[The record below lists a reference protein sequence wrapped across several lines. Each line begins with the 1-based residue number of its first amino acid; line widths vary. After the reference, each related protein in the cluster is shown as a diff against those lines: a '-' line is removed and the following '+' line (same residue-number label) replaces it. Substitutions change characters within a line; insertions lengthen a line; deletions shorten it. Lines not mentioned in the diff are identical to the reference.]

1 MKNFN
6 RLILFLSCSLI
17 LTGCAA
23 MFVPETK
30 DPYEKLAWAKE
41 LVNKQDRPLPAERLI
56 REAIT
61 IFETENNSVGIA
73 DAYTGYAE
81 FFKYPGSPKWE
92 PLYRRDGFLDKTAT
106 YDNKYEKTMEYY
118 GKAKEIYL
126 KNNRHDR
133 LTDISLNI
141 GTMLHFLKKDDLACQ
156 AFSDSLENYHSY
168 MAENP
173 NSKAKIPSGFSSYD
187 DFISNRKKASD
198 CK

>member
-1 MKNFN
+1 MKHLKK
-6 RLILFLSCSLI
+6 LILYLSCSLI
-17 LTGCAA
+17 LSGCAA

-30 DPYEKLAWAKE
+30 DPYEKLAWAQE

-61 IFETENNSVGIA
+61 IFETENNPVGIA

-106 YDNKYEKTMEYY
+106 FDKKYEKTMEYY
-118 GKAKEIYL
+118 GKAKQIYL
-126 KNNRHDR
+126 KYNRKDR
-133 LTDISLNI
+133 LTDVSLNI
-141 GTMLHFLKKDDLACQ
+141 GMMWHFLKKDDLACQ

-173 NSKAKIPSGFSSYD
+173 NSKAKIPLGFNNYD
-187 DFISNRKKASD
+187 DCIDKYKKDSN

>member
-23 MFVPETK
+23 ILVPETK

-41 LVNKQDRPLPAERLI
+41 FVNKQDRPLPAERLI

-81 FFKYPGSPKWE
+81 FFKYPGSQKWE
-92 PLYRRDGFLDKTAT
+92 PLYRKDGFLDKTAT

-118 GKAKEIYL
+118 VKAKEIYL

-133 LTDISLNI
+133 LTDVSLNI
-141 GTMLHFLKKDDLACQ
+141 GTMLHFLKKNDQACQ

-168 MAENP
+168 TAENP
-173 NSKAKIPSGFSSYD
+173 NSKAKIPAGFSSYD